1 MRSVL
6 RTGKTLVLKSG
17 VTRKCYGPFGSG
29 GGGDRPADH
38 NLGGHPWR
46 DSRLA
51 VTPVDRG
58 NTPPVLQEGEHVH
71 LALLCFG

>member
-1 MRSVL
+1 M
-6 RTGKTLVLKSG
+6 TTALVPKSG
-17 VTRKCYGPFGSG
+17 VTGNCYAPFGSG
-29 GGGDRPADH
+29 GGGSDPLTDH
-38 NLGGHPWR
+38 DLCGHPWR
-46 DSRLA
+46 DSRLT